1 MASITKDISLQLAT
15 FTVGDMLMGIDINN
29 IQEINR
35 HLEMTEVPGS
45 NECVRGIINLRGD
58 VVTVVDL
65 RVIFGF
71 EPSEISQTT
80 SNIIINSNGEK
91 VSLMVDSVADVVT
104 VNKENTEPPPSN
116 LDDMDEK
123 YFDSVYK
130 MESKLLMIL
139 NVDEVLNY
147 ELENNQ
153 E

>member
-1 MASITKDISLQLAT
+1 MTTLNNDTSLQFAM
-15 FTVGDMLMGIDINN
+15 FTVGDMLMGIDINK

-35 HLEMTEVPGS
+35 HMEMTEVPGS
-45 NECVRGIINLRGD
+45 NECVKGIINLRGD

-91 VSLMVDSVADVVT
+91 VSMMVDSVADVVAAS
-104 VNKENTEPPPSN
+104 KENTEPPPSN
-116 LDDMDEK
+116 LDGADEK
-123 YFDSVYK
+123 YFESVYK
-130 MESKLLMIL
+130 MDSKLLMIL

-147 ELENNQ
+147 DLENAK